1 MLVADRSKQELVFC
15 SSGLLSYQP
24 LKEGWIIV
32 FPGSLKLWHKDY
44 FKLQT
49 LRTVNG
55 HELHAAVFRGIGV
68 RLCV

>member
-1 MLVADRSKQELVFC
+1 MLVTDRSKQELVLF
-15 SSGLLSYQP
+15 SSRLLSYQP
-24 LKEGWIIV
+24 LKEGWIIA

-55 HELHAAVFRGIGV
+55 HKLHAAVFRSIGI